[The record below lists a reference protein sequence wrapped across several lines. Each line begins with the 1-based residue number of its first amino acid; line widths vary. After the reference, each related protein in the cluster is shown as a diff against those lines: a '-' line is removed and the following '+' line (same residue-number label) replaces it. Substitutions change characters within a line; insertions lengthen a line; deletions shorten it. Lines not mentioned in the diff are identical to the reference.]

1 MSGLPHIIVDVVDGW
16 TLHHPKSKKG
26 LRQGSA
32 LPSDTDGRLIKHPAR
47 PYRSSESYDDGLLT
61 PMFARPTTESRLLET
76 LARDLAALLAGNRK
90 HEVLC
95 VAEHSPVWSGAAC
108 GDGRGLV
115 TRWSANDRVDP
126 CSSRL

>member
-1 MSGLPHIIVDVVDGW
+1 MDAYASTQIVRIAPPS
-16 TLHHPKSKKG
+16 HP
-26 LRQGSA
+26 
-32 LPSDTDGRLIKHPAR
+32 
-47 PYRSSESYDDGLLT
+47 DDGLPT

-76 LARDLAALLAGNRK
+76 LARDLAALLAGNTK

-115 TRWSANDRVDP
+115 TRWSAIDRFVT
-126 CSSRL
+126 LLYQTHV

>member
-1 MSGLPHIIVDVVDGW
+1 
-16 TLHHPKSKKG
+16 
-26 LRQGSA
+26 
-32 LPSDTDGRLIKHPAR
+32 
-47 PYRSSESYDDGLLT
+47 
-61 PMFARPTTESRLLET
+61 MFARPTTESRLLET

-115 TRWSANDRVDP
+115 TRWSANDRFVRLLYG
-126 CSSRL
+126 CHVSRAFTDFNKKEVLQTATLGGLSWALHELLRSHPKLAT